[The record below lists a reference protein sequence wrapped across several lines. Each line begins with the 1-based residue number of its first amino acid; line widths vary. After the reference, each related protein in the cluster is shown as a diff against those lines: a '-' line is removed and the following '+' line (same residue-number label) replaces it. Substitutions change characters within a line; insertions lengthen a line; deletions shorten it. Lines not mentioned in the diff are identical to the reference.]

1 MGACVIA
8 VIFFGGWHLPG
19 YQGSYLLVTSAK
31 VVTALVAV
39 VFARNA
45 LPALTPAVALRVC
58 WIVLLPLAVAALVV
72 VELVT

>member
-1 MGACVIA
+1 M
-8 VIFFGGWHLPG
+8 
-19 YQGSYLLVTSAK
+19 TSAK